1 MKQVI
6 KSFFT
11 GLIVAMIISM
21 FLGALPA
28 SVFLI
33 IKSFTSVGWRAILWF
48 LLGLIELCC
57 SVFMLCA
64 IGLSVEDD

>member
-6 KSFFT
+6 KYFFN
-11 GLIVAMIISM
+11 GLIVAMIVSM

-48 LLGLIELCC
+48 LLGLIDLCC
-57 SVFMLCA
+57 SVFMLSV
-64 IGLSVEDD
+64 IGLSVDD